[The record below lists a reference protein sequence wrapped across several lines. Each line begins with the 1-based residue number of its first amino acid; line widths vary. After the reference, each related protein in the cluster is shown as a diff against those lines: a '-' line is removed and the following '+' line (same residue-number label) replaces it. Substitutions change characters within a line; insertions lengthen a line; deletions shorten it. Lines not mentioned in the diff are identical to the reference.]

1 MIIFGVKYYRDLNK
15 RIEEFSNPRERY
27 ELSVNDRIQIINRE
41 QMNYTQTK
49 DLCVSLKRLLFLI
62 TLEKSSGSFIEAM

>member
-15 RIEEFSNPRERY
+15 RIEEFSNLRERY

-62 TLEKSSGSFIEAM
+62 TLEKSSGSFMEAM